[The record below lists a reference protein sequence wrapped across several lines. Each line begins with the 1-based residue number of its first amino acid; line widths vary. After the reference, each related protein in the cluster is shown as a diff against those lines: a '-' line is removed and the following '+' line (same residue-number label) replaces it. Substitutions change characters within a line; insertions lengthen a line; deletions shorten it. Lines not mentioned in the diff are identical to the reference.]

1 MKYLKYMLMVIALIT
16 LTACGAKEETYVK
29 EDYDGKGAVH
39 LKHDKSEV
47 KELELVFVME
57 DSLYSEDF
65 DDFVYE
71 LDLDYKDGKLSK
83 QDIEKLEYEML
94 NEVDDDYD
102 SENIKLDV
110 NLKQKDDMIEI
121 LVKINETIVN
131 GESEF
136 LDMPE
141 GSTYRDYDEYITNDM
156 EFERQ

>member
-1 MKYLKYMLMVIALIT
+1 MKYLKYMLMIIVLMT

-29 EDYDGKGAVH
+29 EDYDVKSAVH

-47 KELELVFVME
+47 KELEVVFVME
-57 DSLYSEDF
+57 ESLYSEDF
-65 DDFVYE
+65 DDLVYE

-110 NLKQKDDMIEI
+110 NLKQKDDMIEV